1 MRDVADTQ
9 QQLTAERLFSLAAAI
24 TCTSIMGI
32 TTGLAWTLLALRLE
46 HQEFDAAAIGLNAA
60 AQSAG
65 IVATGF
71 FAPWAMARV
80 GLIRGCGAAISMA
93 IVMMLLL
100 PVFDSYAAW
109 LLLRFL
115 LGASACF
122 LFIAGE
128 SWIVLIAPPRYLGRV
143 VGILGLVWGG
153 AFALGPIIVGI
164 VGVAGWGPFLVGA
177 AAAFC
182 AGLPLLFV
190 GSVPVPAQARK
201 PLSIIALLRRS
212 PGPLIAVALLGLV
225 ESSHD
230 SLLPIYGLRL
240 GLDVP
245 VAVLLVTAVL
255 SGLTLIQLPIG
266 WIADHMDRRRLLL
279 ICVVSGLFLTV
290 AFGLISTTVAQWPVL
305 FLLGAAIGSI
315 WAVSLALIGD
325 DFSPEHV
332 AGANA
337 VRAILY
343 GGAAMAGPTISGF
356 AMDLWT
362 PHGLILSLAAMWLVY
377 LPLALRRT
385 PPGVP

>member
-1 MRDVADTQ
+1 MADLADTERE
-9 QQLTAERLFSLAAAI
+9 LTSARLFSLAAAI
-24 TCTSIMGI
+24 ACTSIMGM

-46 HQEFDAAAIGLNAA
+46 HQGFDSAAIGVNAA
-60 AQSAG
+60 AQSLG
-65 IVATGF
+65 ILAIGFVASRAIARIGF
-71 FAPWAMARV
+71 V
-80 GLIRGCGAAISMA
+80 RGCGAAICGA
-93 IVMMLLL
+93 IAMMLLL
-100 PVFDSYAAW
+100 PLFDSYGAW

-115 LGASACF
+115 LGASSCF

-143 VGILGLVWGG
+143 VGLLGLVWGG
-153 AFALGPIIVGI
+153 AFALGPIIIGI
-164 VGVAGWGPFLVGA
+164 VGIGGWTPFLVGA

-201 PLSIIALLRRS
+201 PPNILAVLRSS

-240 GLDVP
+240 GMDVP
-245 VAVLLVTAVL
+245 AAVLLVTAVL
-255 SGLTLIQLPIG
+255 LGLTLIQLPIG

-279 ICVVSGLFLTV
+279 LATLSGLSLTL
-290 AFGLISTTVAQWPVL
+290 AFSVTATTILQWPIL
-305 FLLGAAIGSI
+305 FLLGASIGSI

-325 DFSPEHV
+325 DFDPQHV

-343 GGAAMAGPTISGF
+343 GGAAMAGPLISGT
-356 AMDLWT
+356 AMDLWV
-362 PHGLILSLAAMWLVY
+362 PHGLIAALVVMWLIY
-377 LPLALRRT
+377 LPFAARR
-385 PPGVP
+385 VR

>member
-1 MRDVADTQ
+1 MRDAPDTQ
-9 QQLTAERLFSLAAAI
+9 RELTGARLFSLAAAI
-24 TCTSIMGI
+24 ACTSIMGM
-32 TTGLAWTLLALRLE
+32 TTGLAWPLLALRLE
-46 HQEFDAAAIGLNAA
+46 HQGFDAAAIGGNAA
-60 AQSAG
+60 AQSLG
-65 IVATGF
+65 IFAVGF
-71 FAPWAMARV
+71 VAPWAIARIGFV
-80 GLIRGCGAAISMA
+80 RGCGAAISGA

-100 PVFDSYAAW
+100 PVFDSYGAW

-153 AFALGPIIVGI
+153 AFALGPIIIGI
-164 VGVAGWGPFLVGA
+164 VGIGGWTPFLVGA

-182 AGLPLLFV
+182 AGLPLFFV
-190 GSVPVPAQARK
+190 GSVPVPAQTRK
-201 PLSIIALLRRS
+201 PPNIVALLRRS
-212 PGPLIAVALLGLV
+212 PGPLAAVALLGLV

-230 SLLPIYGLRL
+230 SLLPVYGLRL
-240 GLDVP
+240 GMDVP
-245 VAVLLVTAVL
+245 AAVLLVTAVL

-279 ICVVSGLFLTV
+279 IAALSGLLLTL
-290 AFGLISTTVAQWPVL
+290 AFSVTAATILQWPIL
-305 FLLGAAIGSI
+305 FLLGAAIGSV

-325 DFSPEHV
+325 EFDPEHV

-343 GGAAMAGPTISGF
+343 GGAAMAGPAISGT

-362 PHGLILSLAAMWLVY
+362 PHGLILSLALMWLVY
-377 LPLALRRT
+377 LPFAGQRSRRR
-385 PPGVP
+385 

>member
-1 MRDVADTQ
+1 MADLADTERE
-9 QQLTAERLFSLAAAI
+9 LTSARLFSLAAAI
-24 TCTSIMGI
+24 ACTSIMGM

-46 HQEFDAAAIGLNAA
+46 HQGFDSAAIGVNAA
-60 AQSAG
+60 AQSLG
-65 IVATGF
+65 ILAIGFVASRAIARIGF
-71 FAPWAMARV
+71 V
-80 GLIRGCGAAISMA
+80 RGCGTAICGA
-93 IVMMLLL
+93 IAMMLLL
-100 PVFDSYAAW
+100 PLFDSYGAW

-115 LGASACF
+115 LGASSCF

-153 AFALGPIIVGI
+153 AFALGPIIIGI
-164 VGVAGWGPFLVGA
+164 VGIGGWTPFLVGA

-201 PLSIIALLRRS
+201 PPNILAVLRSS

-240 GLDVP
+240 GMDVP
-245 VAVLLVTAVL
+245 AAVLLVTAVL
-255 SGLTLIQLPIG
+255 LGLTLIQLPIG

-279 ICVVSGLFLTV
+279 LATLSGLSLTL
-290 AFGLISTTVAQWPVL
+290 AFSVTATTILQWPIL
-305 FLLGAAIGSI
+305 FLLGASIGSI

-325 DFSPEHV
+325 DFDPQHV

-343 GGAAMAGPTISGF
+343 GGAAMAGPLISGT
-356 AMDLWT
+356 AMDLWV
-362 PHGLILSLAAMWLVY
+362 PHGLIAALVVMWLIY
-377 LPLALRRT
+377 LPFAARR
-385 PPGVP
+385 VR

>member
-1 MRDVADTQ
+1 VADLADTERE
-9 QQLTAERLFSLAAAI
+9 LTSARLFSLAAAI
-24 TCTSIMGI
+24 ACTSIMGM

-46 HQEFDAAAIGLNAA
+46 DQGFDSAAIGVNAA
-60 AQSAG
+60 AQSLG
-65 IVATGF
+65 ILAIGFVASWAIARIGF
-71 FAPWAMARV
+71 V
-80 GLIRGCGAAISMA
+80 RGCGTAICGA
-93 IVMMLLL
+93 IAMMLLL
-100 PVFDSYAAW
+100 PLFDSYGAW

-115 LGASACF
+115 LGASSCF

-153 AFALGPIIVGI
+153 AFALGPIIIGI
-164 VGVAGWGPFLVGA
+164 VGIGGWTPFLVGA

-201 PLSIIALLRRS
+201 PPNFLAVLRSS

-240 GLDVP
+240 GMDVP
-245 VAVLLVTAVL
+245 AAVLLVTAVL
-255 SGLTLIQLPIG
+255 LGLTLIQLPIG

-279 ICVVSGLFLTV
+279 LATLSGLSLTL
-290 AFGLISTTVAQWPVL
+290 AFSVTATTILQWPIL
-305 FLLGAAIGSI
+305 FLLGASIGSI

-325 DFSPEHV
+325 DFDPQHV

-343 GGAAMAGPTISGF
+343 GGAAMAGPLISGA
-356 AMDLWT
+356 AMDLWV
-362 PHGLILSLAAMWLVY
+362 PHGLIAALVVMWLIY
-377 LPLALRRT
+377 LPFAARPVR
-385 PPGVP
+385 

>member
-1 MRDVADTQ
+1 VADLADTERE
-9 QQLTAERLFSLAAAI
+9 LTSARLFSLAAAI
-24 TCTSIMGI
+24 ACTSIMGM

-46 HQEFDAAAIGLNAA
+46 DQGFDSAAIGVNAA
-60 AQSAG
+60 AQSLG
-65 IVATGF
+65 ILAVGFVASWAIARIGF
-71 FAPWAMARV
+71 V
-80 GLIRGCGAAISMA
+80 RGCGTAICGA
-93 IVMMLLL
+93 IAIMLLL
-100 PVFDSYAAW
+100 PLFDNYGAW

-115 LGASACF
+115 LGASSCF

-153 AFALGPIIVGI
+153 AFALGPIIIGI
-164 VGVAGWGPFLVGA
+164 VGIGGWTPFLVGA

-201 PLSIIALLRRS
+201 PPNFLAVLRSS

-240 GLDVP
+240 GMDVP
-245 VAVLLVTAVL
+245 AAVLLVTAVL
-255 SGLTLIQLPIG
+255 LGLTLIQLPIG

-279 ICVVSGLFLTV
+279 LATLSGLSLTL
-290 AFGLISTTVAQWPVL
+290 AFSVTATTILQWPIL
-305 FLLGAAIGSI
+305 FLLGASIGSI

-325 DFSPEHV
+325 DFDPQHV

-343 GGAAMAGPTISGF
+343 GGAAMAGPLISGA
-356 AMDLWT
+356 AMDLWV
-362 PHGLILSLAAMWLVY
+362 PHGLIAALVVMWLIY
-377 LPLALRRT
+377 LPFAARPVR
-385 PPGVP
+385 

>member
-1 MRDVADTQ
+1 MADISDTERE
-9 QQLTAERLFSLAAAI
+9 LTSARLFSLAAAI
-24 TCTSIMGI
+24 ACTSIMGI

-46 HQEFDAAAIGLNAA
+46 HQGFDATAIGLNAA
-60 AQSAG
+60 AQSFG
-65 IVATGF
+65 IVTMGF
-71 FAPWAMARV
+71 VAPWAMARV
-80 GLIRGCGAAISMA
+80 GLVRGCGAAISVA
-93 IVMMLLL
+93 IAVMLLL
-100 PVFDSYAAW
+100 PVFDSYMAW

-115 LGASACF
+115 LGAGACF

-143 VGILGLVWGG
+143 VGILGLIWGG

-164 VGVAGWGPFLVGA
+164 VGIGGWGPFLIGA

-190 GSVPVPAQARK
+190 GSVQAPAQAHK
-201 PLSIIALLRRS
+201 PPNFFALLRRS

-240 GLDVP
+240 GMDVH
-245 VAVLLVTAVL
+245 VAVLLVTVVL

-279 ICVVSGLFLTV
+279 IATLSGLLLTLGFSV
-290 AFGLISTTVAQWPVL
+290 TATTVLQWPIL

-325 DFSPEHV
+325 EFDAEHV

-343 GGAAMAGPTISGF
+343 GGAAVAGPLISGT
-356 AMDLWT
+356 AMDLWV
-362 PHGLILSLAAMWLVY
+362 PHGLIAALVLMWLIY
-377 LPLALRRT
+377 LPFAGRRQT
-385 PPGVP
+385 AS